1 MLTESFEGK
10 IYSRIEILPHED
22 RARIAETAAREAA
35 RELEIVPTPKVRFFC
50 PAYLGETVWGHI
62 ANDGEI
68 HVNANQS
75 DADVIRTVIHEIRH
89 LWQQQSPKWRD
100 RSAAIK
106 ENDARL
112 FELAWPRSAI
122 DRDNFRKLMASNL

>member
-89 LWQQQSPKWRD
+89 LWQQHHPNGVIVARRLKRTTRDCSNSLGRARQSTE
-100 RSAAIK
+100 IILG
-106 ENDARL
+106 N
-112 FELAWPRSAI
+112 
-122 DRDNFRKLMASNL
+122 